1 MVHQHI
7 NDNSSSQKFPLNDKE
22 KDVPCDTP
30 APTFNF
36 KLPFD
41 RFVKTLHST
50 KTERKN
56 TIRKGTHRYWT
67 LFALYHGNVIDDYE
81 QKPTNEVGRP
91 VNNVVQRVNELVNV
105 YGLPIKSRKAEKGKH
120 YEYYLDK

>member
-7 NDNSSSQKFPLNDKE
+7 NDNSSSKKFPLNDKE
-22 KDVPCDTP
+22 KDVLCDAPT
-30 APTFNF
+30 PTFNF

-81 QKPTNEVGRP
+81 QKPTNELGRP

-105 YGLPIKSRKAEKGKH
+105 YGLPVKSRKAEKGKH
-120 YEYYLDK
+120 YEYFLDK

>member
-1 MVHQHI
+1 MVHQNNHLK
-7 NDNSSSQKFPLNDKE
+7 SSSDNFPLRDKE
-22 KDVPCDTP
+22 KDVSRDT
-30 APTFNF
+30 PTFNF
-36 KLPFD
+36 QLPFD
-41 RFVKTLHST
+41 RFIKTLHST

-67 LFALYHGNVIDDYE
+67 LFSLYHGNVIDDYE

-91 VNNVVQRVNELVNV
+91 VNNVVQRVNELVNI
-105 YGLPIKSRKAEKGKH
+105 YGLPIKSRKPEKGKH